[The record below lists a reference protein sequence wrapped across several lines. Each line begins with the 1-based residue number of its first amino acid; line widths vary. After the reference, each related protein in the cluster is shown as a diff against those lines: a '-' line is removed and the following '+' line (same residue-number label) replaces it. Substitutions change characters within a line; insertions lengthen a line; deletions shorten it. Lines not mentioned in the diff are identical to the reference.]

1 VNAATGL
8 IGRDAEVEAVDA
20 ALEALDARGG
30 GFLAISGEP
39 GIGKSR
45 LLAELAAEAERRGH
59 LVLAGRAAE
68 FERDVPFAAWIDAVE
83 PALERLDRDRLARMG
98 VARLDELA
106 TIFPAL
112 RDGSPLDVVG
122 DRLGAHRAVRELLDG
137 LAGTRP
143 VVVVLDDLQWAD
155 DASLELVAALAR
167 RPPAGRVLIAVAHRP
182 TEALR
187 PLRRGL
193 DRAEGARAVELDPLG
208 PDEAAKLVPDR
219 VPPGL
224 RPALLHEAGGN
235 PFYVEQL
242 ARAPAAAGGEG
253 RPEILEG
260 GFTVPA
266 GVAASLAEE
275 LGDLPEPTRRLLRG
289 AAVAGEPF
297 DLWLAAACAPLTV
310 DAALAALD
318 AALAVDLVRATP
330 LPGQFVFRHPLVRRA
345 IYAEAGE
352 GFRLAAHALAA
363 KALASRGIEPS
374 ARAHHV
380 ARSAQPG
387 DEEGI
392 EVLLAAA
399 ERHASSAPASAA
411 AWYGAAL
418 RLLAEA
424 EPERRADVLVRRA
437 RALLAAGHLEESYD
451 AMLAALELAPPEGV
465 AEPVALLAEIEQ
477 WMGRPDAA
485 EERLAAA
492 RARLDEGDPKI
503 AALLA
508 LRLMFTDIWNGR
520 RESAE
525 ANGLAAFTAAQRAGD
540 EAVLAAVE
548 ATLGQLLAHS
558 DVAAARGLLDAAAA
572 RVARLDD
579 DRLADALDTLYS
591 LGWGAT
597 HLEAFDEAVGH
608 FARGL
613 AIARRHGV
621 ARYLMTFRTE
631 PAEALVRSGR
641 VREALAVAD
650 DAVEASRLHPSPR
663 FLWWALWLR
672 STILLRAG
680 EVDAAEADLDE
691 ADVVRR
697 DIPPQAMVD
706 IWMGYQRAAL
716 LSTAGDHAAA
726 VAALEE
732 AGGGPDLE
740 LIPPNDRQ
748 WAWEILVD
756 AALDRGDLP
765 GAQAWVEEAERCAQ
779 ASGLHG
785 LAGFAA
791 RCRARLE
798 LARGDVAAATA
809 AARASVAAFEA
820 LGTPF
825 DAARSRALEGEC
837 LAAAGRRAD
846 AVTALQEAEAT
857 LHELGVERYRAEAAR
872 ALRRLGRRTPPRGA
886 AGPGAGPGPGGLEAL
901 SAREL
906 EIAEL
911 VHRELSNREIAETLF
926 LSEKTVQTHLRN
938 IFVKLGVSSRVAVAV
953 AIEQPREDE
962 A

>member
-1 VNAATGL
+1 
-8 IGRDAEVEAVDA
+8 
-20 ALEALDARGG
+20 
-30 GFLAISGEP
+30 
-39 GIGKSR
+39 
-45 LLAELAAEAERRGH
+45 
-59 LVLAGRAAE
+59 
-68 FERDVPFAAWIDAVE
+68 
-83 PALERLDRDRLARMG
+83 
-98 VARLDELA
+98 
-106 TIFPAL
+106 
-112 RDGSPLDVVG
+112 
-122 DRLGAHRAVRELLDG
+122 
-137 LAGTRP
+137 
-143 VVVVLDDLQWAD
+143 
-155 DASLELVAALAR
+155 
-167 RPPAGRVLIAVAHRP
+167 
-182 TEALR
+182 
-187 PLRRGL
+187 
-193 DRAEGARAVELDPLG
+193 
-208 PDEAAKLVPDR
+208 
-219 VPPGL
+219 
-224 RPALLHEAGGN
+224 
-235 PFYVEQL
+235 
-242 ARAPAAAGGEG
+242 
-253 RPEILEG
+253 
-260 GFTVPA
+260 
-266 GVAASLAEE
+266 
-275 LGDLPEPTRRLLRG
+275 
-289 AAVAGEPF
+289 
-297 DLWLAAACAPLTV
+297 
-310 DAALAALD
+310 
-318 AALAVDLVRATP
+318 
-330 LPGQFVFRHPLVRRA
+330 VRRA

-492 RARLDEGDPKI
+492 GARLDEGDPKI

-540 EAVLAAVE
+540 EAVIAAVE

-857 LHELGVERYRAEAAR
+857 LHELSVERYRAEAAR

-901 SAREL
+901 QRARAGDRRARPPRALEPRDRRDALPLGEDGPDPPAQHLREARRLLPRRRRGGHRAGARGRGVAPSASDRTLIAPRYAPCAGRRGSTLRPRPPASRGGSPRAPRSARTRRRRGR
-906 EIAEL
+906 AAPSPPRRRARRAGGRRRPGGRARRGSPRRTRG
-911 VHRELSNREIAETLF
+911 RERG
-926 LSEKTVQTHLRN
+926 R
-938 IFVKLGVSSRVAVAV
+938 R
-953 AIEQPREDE
+953 P
-962 A
+962 